1 MGIIQN
7 QILQGLGAI
16 QQGVSTYKFIQS
28 QDPEWRNK
36 KEEELK
42 RQDLRK
48 KIEFREDKNNV
59 DNLAGLKD
67 ADPSEEEI
75 AKAGKLST
83 DARVL
88 RSQAKDL
95 GDLSLS
101 YYKENNYDAMVNSLR
116 RMNSYY
122 AAAEQAVT
130 NKKIAEA
137 RDKILKGGKK

>member
-7 QILQGLGAI
+7 AILQGLGTI
-16 QQGVSTYKFIQS
+16 QQSIGTYKFVQS
-28 QDPEWRNK
+28 QNPEWRNK

-42 RQDLRK
+42 RQDLEK
-48 KIEFREDKNNV
+48 KIQFREDEHNV
-59 DNLAGLKD
+59 CDLAGLAD

-75 AKAGKLST
+75 AKAGELSG

-88 RSQAKDL
+88 RSQAEDL
-95 GDLSLS
+95 GDLSLI

-122 AAAEQAVT
+122 AAAEQAEI
-130 NKKIAEA
+130 NKQIAEA
-137 RDKILKGGKK
+137 RHKIRKGGNK